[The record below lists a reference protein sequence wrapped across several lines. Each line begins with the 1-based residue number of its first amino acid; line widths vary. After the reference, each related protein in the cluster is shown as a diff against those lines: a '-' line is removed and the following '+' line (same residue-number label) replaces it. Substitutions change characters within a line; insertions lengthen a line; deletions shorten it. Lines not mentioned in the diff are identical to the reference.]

1 MMKVLVIKK
10 SNNNQKD
17 IVLECDNVFYV
28 EKDDTI
34 LLIKDNAIVNIYDAK
49 DVEYIIKLDCT
60 QEQEKTVHKIKS
72 KSISKETNE
81 PKSLNS
87 IQILKSNLEDIYSNM
102 SYQEKMLLGY
112 ILKSLSLFL
121 ENKDIQVLK
130 ELSNAINDAPDT
142 VFNYFYLYC
151 ILKLLSKK

>member
-28 EKDDTI
+28 EEDDTI
-34 LLIKDNAIVNIYDAK
+34 LLIKDNAIVNIYDVK

>member
-28 EKDDTI
+28 EEDDTI

-60 QEQEKTVHKIKS
+60 QEQEKIVHKIKS

-81 PKSLNS
+81 SKSLNS
-87 IQILKSNLEDIYSNM
+87 TQILKSNLEDIYSNM
-102 SYQEKMLLGY
+102 NYQEKMLLGY

-130 ELSNAINDAPDT
+130 ELSNAINDASDT

-151 ILKLLSKK
+151 ILKLMR

>member
-28 EKDDTI
+28 EEDDTI
-34 LLIKDNAIVNIYDAK
+34 LLIKDNAIVNIYDVK

-151 ILKLLSKK
+151 ILKLMR

>member
-28 EKDDTI
+28 EEDDTI

-87 IQILKSNLEDIYSNM
+87 TQILKSNLEDIYSNM

-151 ILKLLSKK
+151 ILKLMR

>member
-81 PKSLNS
+81 PKSLNN